1 MDNIIINWYSMR
13 QRRTYVSSP
22 QKTSLTEFRE
32 TFGQQLEGVTMT
44 TRIIDYRNTMT
55 NKFRLRLSTL
65 LDMKRH
71 GKLIMQHNGVDF
83 AVTKNAR
90 TYGTDYVTTASFH
103 LIGSIGDK
111 AIIVYVTEHDAHF
124 GLYDEEMET
133 CLPIDIHE
141 LTHTWLNEQ
150 THYQRNKLI
159 ELSRHLDEL
168 VRVRRT
174 HQ

>member
-1 MDNIIINWYSMR
+1 LR
-13 QRRTYVSSP
+13 
-22 QKTSLTEFRE
+22 KFRE

-44 TRIIDYRNTMT
+44 TRIIDYRNTT
-55 NKFRLRLSTL
+55 ANKFRLRLGTL

-71 GKLIMQHNGVDF
+71 GKLTMQYNSLDF
-83 AVTKNAR
+83 AVTKNAT

-124 GLYDEEMET
+124 GLYDEERET

-141 LTHTWLNEQ
+141 LTHAWVDEQ
-150 THYQRNKLI
+150 AHYQRNKLI

-168 VRVRRT
+168 VKVRGT